1 MKPTIGIIGAGSWGT
16 ALAFT
21 VSKNAKQVYLL
32 ARNAEQASIL
42 KQDNQNKK
50 YLPGYSFPDH
60 LSVES
65 SYECLTQCDIII
77 SVVPT
82 AHYRSIFQKISS
94 EVSLT
99 SKQIILNA
107 SKGIEL
113 ATGLGMSS
121 ILKEYFPEA
130 KVGVLSGPTYA
141 EEVMD
146 DLPTCCVIAM
156 DCDNDVS
163 QAQLYLSHQRLRC
176 YRSLDLRGVELAGT
190 VKNTMAI
197 ASGISRGLGFG
208 YNATSALITRG
219 LAEMIRLGAALGC
232 NPETFMGLSGVGDLI
247 STCSTDMSRNFQVGL
262 KLSEGKSVEQA
273 IAEIGMVTEG
283 VPNTESIYELARKH
297 GVRTPLIDAVYSI
310 LFQDFS
316 AIKALQSLL
325 ETEPGTE

>member
-1 MKPTIGIIGAGSWGT
+1 MKPVIGIIGAGSWGT

-21 VSKNAKQVYLL
+21 LSKNAEQVYLL
-32 ARNAEQASIL
+32 ARNQEQAAKL
-42 KQDNQNKK
+42 TQDRENKK
-50 YLPGYSFPDH
+50 YLPGYLFPEH
-60 LSVES
+60 LEVH
-65 SYECLTQCDIII
+65 YAYACLAKCDIII

-82 AHYRSIFQKISS
+82 AHYRSIFKQMSS
-94 EVSLT
+94 EVSL
-99 SKQIILNA
+99 SSHQIVLNA

-113 ATGLGMSS
+113 DTGLGMSS
-121 ILKEYFPEA
+121 IIKEYFPEA
-130 KVGVLSGPTYA
+130 KVGVISGPTFA

-156 DCDNDVS
+156 DNDDDVS

-219 LAEMIRLGAALGC
+219 LAEMIRLGEALNC

-262 KLSEGKSVEQA
+262 KLAEGKSAEQA
-273 IAEIGMVTEG
+273 SAEIGMVTEG
-283 VPNTESIYELARKH
+283 VPNTKSIYALARKH
-297 GVRTPLIDAVYSI
+297 DVRTPLIDAVHSI
-310 LFQDFS
+310 LFQEFS
-316 AIKALQSLL
+316 ATKALQSLL
-325 ETEPGTE
+325 ESEPGTE